1 MSGDSD
7 VNSNTSLDQKRI
19 SIESEFKCVEL
30 RDLEIITTL
39 GIGGFGRVEL
49 VGWTLQGTY
58 ASACDDFID
67 QTIRGY
73 YYSQFSFYTKTCVS
87 LNSNVLFPTMIII
100 TCLVDK

>member
-49 VGWTLQGTY
+49 VG
-58 ASACDDFID
+58 
-67 QTIRGY
+67 
-73 YYSQFSFYTKTCVS
+73 
-87 LNSNVLFPTMIII
+87 
-100 TCLVDK
+100 